1 MNKLSLL
8 LIFSLVALLFTACKE
23 ENDLEPND
31 PFISSIKPASGQAG
45 DTVTINGSV
54 FGDSPVV
61 NFGGVDATIVNAT
74 ESAIDV
80 IVPADLAAGEV
91 EVSVTANGRTSNTAT
106 FTVGGEVSNEVVITD
121 ADLKTDTY
129 NWTKDKT
136 YLIDGVVFL
145 EAGGVLNIEAGTTIR
160 FKERPSKDTDV
171 TSALFITKGAKIMAE
186 GTADAPIIFTGEADV
201 EGAVLDPVADNAQW
215 GGLIILGNAPAS
227 RKGVTENIQIEGL
240 PTDESRG
247 AYGGNDPEDNSG
259 ILKYVSIRYTGIGFA
274 PGDELQ
280 GLTLG
285 GVGRGTT
292 VDYID
297 IYSSADDGVEV
308 FGGTVNIRHV
318 SVAFATDDDFDFD
331 LGYRGNAQFL
341 FGIAQTGDENVYDNA
356 GEWDGADP
364 DDAAPFS
371 APNIFNATFIGPGQ
385 GASGTQ
391 RAILMRDA
399 FAGKLSNSIL
409 EDFPG
414 KGIQVEDRQSAV
426 DSYERITTATD
437 GYQLEILSNT
447 WAQFGAYDANAGLAS
462 LVEATEGEDDNFTG
476 ATDDVVAEL
485 NDNNNTYSPASVLNS
500 ISRIM
505 NGGLDPRPATET
517 SASAAVPEGMEQVN
531 YRGAFAPGEPSWLSG
546 WSTLAKL
553 GYLTE

>member
-1 MNKLSLL
+1 MKRLSFL
-8 LIFSLVALLFTACKE
+8 LIFSLSVVLFTACKDE
-23 ENDLEPND
+23 DGPEPNA
-31 PFISSIKPASGQAG
+31 PSISSITPDSGQGG
-45 DTVTINGSV
+45 DTVTVNGSD
-54 FGDSPVV
+54 FGNAPAVS
-61 NFGGVDATIVNAT
+61 FSGTDATIVNAT
-74 ESAIDV
+74 ETAISV
-80 IVPADLAAGEV
+80 IVPENLSAGAV
-91 EVSVTANGRTSNTAT
+91 EVTVTANGKTSNAAT
-106 FTVGGEVSNEVVITD
+106 FTVGGEASNEVVITD
-121 ADLKTDTY
+121 ADLEADTY
-129 NWTKDKT
+129 NWTKDKS
-136 YLIDGVVFL
+136 YFIDGLVFL

-160 FKERPSKDTDV
+160 FKEKPSKDTDA

-186 GTADAPIIFTGEADV
+186 GTANAPIIFTGEADV

-215 GGLIILGNAPAS
+215 GGLIILGNAPVS

-259 ILKYVSIRYTGIGFA
+259 VLKYVSIRYTGIGFA

-285 GVGRGTT
+285 GAGRGTT
-292 VDYID
+292 IDYVD

-308 FGGTVNIRHV
+308 FGGTVNISHV

-341 FGIAQTGDENVYDNA
+341 FSIAQTGDENVYDNA

-364 DDAAPFS
+364 DDAALFS

-385 GASGTQ
+385 SASGTQ

-399 FAGKLSNSIL
+399 FAGKLGNSIL

-414 KGIQVEDRQSAV
+414 KGIQVEDRQNAV
-426 DSYERITTATD
+426 DSYERITIVTD

-447 WAQFGAYDANAGLAS
+447 WAQFGAYDANADLAS

-476 ATDDVVAEL
+476 ATEDVVAEL
-485 NDNNNTYSPASVLNS
+485 NDNNNTYSPTSVLNS

-505 NGGLDPRPATET
+505 DGGLDPRPAVET
-517 SASAAVPEGMEQVN
+517 AASATVPQGMEQVN
-531 YRGAFAPGEPSWLSG
+531 YRGAFAPGEAIWLSG